1 MAVEKFSV
9 RGPNPKP
16 FLFQDH
22 PRRLESTLFCSGS
35 TVTRLLPSLH
45 RSLHSVP
52 GCCNPCSLLGSGLR
66 CHRGKYQLR
75 VPVTPPSSSALVSTP
90 STEM

>member
-52 GCCNPCSLLGSGLR
+52 GCCNLTCDALLCRGSGGR
-66 CHRGKYQLR
+66 DCWIRMVDR
-75 VPVTPPSSSALVSTP
+75 FVA
-90 STEM
+90 